1 MKRQLGVIGLKAK
14 KIYLL
19 PCEIVY
25 MGMTDLMDAQN
36 GKETF
41 SDKLHLT
48 LYLNAMMFGR
58 IWEFRFTTSMI
69 DRNRCEVTL
78 EVLAE
83 KADDN
88 TQEELQPLADC
99 VLRREYAMLDA
110 MLLIGTPFEV
120 MYSEDK

>member
-1 MKRQLGVIGLKAK
+1 MKAK

-19 PCEIVY
+19 PREIVY
-25 MGMTDLMDAQN
+25 MGMTDLIDAQN

-41 SDKLHLT
+41 NDELHKT
-48 LYLNAMMFGR
+48 LHYNTMMFGK
-58 IWEFRFTTSMI
+58 IWELRFTTLMI

-83 KADDN
+83 KTDGN
-88 TQEELQPLADC
+88 TQEELQSEELQSLANY

-120 MYSEDK
+120 TYSEDK